1 MGETKGEKKLKE
13 LNQENTKLKTKIQ
26 KYTQLIQSLKEKY
39 EREKNNRE
47 FFRESYYKA
56 LSIIEERKSQ
66 TKKVTLEILNLIKQS
81 KIPITIL
88 DKTHTATYINQGLEY
103 LKDEK
108 INNEKVHD
116 EKVNIEKITYRRGRG
131 R

>member
-108 INNEKVHD
+108 VNNEKVHD
-116 EKVNIEKITYRRGRG
+116 EKVNIEKTTYRGGRG

>member
-26 KYTQLIQSLKEKY
+26 KDTQLIQSLKEKY

-108 INNEKVHD
+108 VNNEKVHD
-116 EKVNIEKITYRRGRG
+116 EKVNIEKTTYRRGRG